1 MPTYEYKCENCGN
14 EFEEFQSI
22 TAEAKADCP
31 KCGSEAKRMISLNS
45 GIIFKGKG
53 FYVNDYKNKSSSSSS
68 GDNSSTTP
76 PTKSC

>member
-22 TAEAKADCP
+22 TAEAKAYCT

-53 FYVNDYKNKSSSSSS
+53 FYVNDYKSKN
-68 GDNSSTTP
+68 DNSSSAGNNDNTP
-76 PTKSC
+76 PKISC

>member
-1 MPTYEYKCENCGN
+1 MPTYEYKCENCGH

-22 TAEAKADCP
+22 TAEAKAACP
-31 KCGSEAKRMISLNS
+31 ECGSEAKRMISLNS

-53 FYVNDYKNKSSSSSS
+53 FYVNDYKAKNSAAGSSSSSS
-68 GDNSSTTP
+68 TP

>member
-1 MPTYEYKCENCGN
+1 MPTYEYKCEKCGH

-22 TAEAKADCP
+22 TAEAKANCP
-31 KCGSEAKRMISLNS
+31 ECGNEAKRMISLNS

-53 FYVNDYKNKSSSSSS
+53 FYVNDYKNSSSSSS
-68 GDNSSTTP
+68 SSNNSDSS

>member
-22 TAEAKADCP
+22 TAEAKATCP
-31 KCGSEAKRMISLNS
+31 ECGSEAKRMISLNS

-53 FYVNDYKNKSSSSSS
+53 FYVNDYKSKSSTSDTSGSS
-68 GDNSSTTP
+68 P
-76 PTKSC
+76 KKSC

>member
-1 MPTYEYKCENCGN
+1 MPTYEYKCEKCGH

-31 KCGSEAKRMISLNS
+31 ECGSEAKRMISLNS

-53 FYVNDYKNKSSSSSS
+53 FYVNDYKGKNCTSGTSESSSS
-68 GDNSSTTP
+68 
-76 PTKSC
+76 TKSC